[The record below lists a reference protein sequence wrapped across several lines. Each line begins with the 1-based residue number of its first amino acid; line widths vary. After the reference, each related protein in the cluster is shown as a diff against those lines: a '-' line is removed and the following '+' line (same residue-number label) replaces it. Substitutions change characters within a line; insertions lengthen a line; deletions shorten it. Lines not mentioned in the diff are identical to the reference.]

1 MDMVIQTTPSLAAKI
16 TKPARGKARKAVSE
30 KSQQHSENWP
40 QAQKSITVGPDRS
53 SIAMT
58 ACRTSGRM
66 KRISSSPR
74 ATVETVSPSAPW
86 RQSWLAIGLR
96 EQKTRG
102 AICLLL
108 IAKKCWAGHGITC
121 VRTRIILT
129 IYYRVDCARLKE
141 HQFAPSSAE
150 KEK

>member
-1 MDMVIQTTPSLAAKI
+1 MVIQTTPSLAAKI

-66 KRISSSPR
+66 KRISSR
-74 ATVETVSPSAPW
+74 
-86 RQSWLAIGLR
+86 RQVRRRKNSTAWPK
-96 EQKTRG
+96 KTRSLSRQEREG
-102 AICLLL
+102 E
-108 IAKKCWAGHGITC
+108 KD
-121 VRTRIILT
+121 VR
-129 IYYRVDCARLKE
+129 RLYAYGLHRSLE
-141 HQFAPSSAE
+141 RG
-150 KEK
+150 